1 MICPDGVVC
10 RGGQQTCCPSSPS
23 RTRFRCCRFAYAN
36 CCPDYLTCCPRGWTC
51 YTSLHRCVRPGT
63 HSSVLQMPASL
74 LVNSTNKH
82 CHDGTADIDPKV
94 SRITP
99 SQQEKK
105 ALKTSGFIGTSGDVF
120 SPDEKYQCPDG
131 TSTCELSSGIHGCCL
146 IQNARWVKIMDT
158 IPPPQSDGMWILF
171 IFFFFW
177 LWKTVFSL
185 PITTLIIFVLIFW
198 KATQIIKLI
207 VVTIF
212 LYIFTSL
219 FIHVFLSEIC

>member
-1 MICPDGVVC
+1 MNHYVRLVFTLLCIYVSLSYAEETTERIVSAPLLEPQPNLVICPDGVVC

-23 RTRFRCCRFAYAN
+23 RTRFRCCRFAYVN

-51 YTSLHRCVRPGT
+51 YTSLRRCVRPGT

-99 SQQEKK
+99 SQQEET

-146 IQNARWVKIMDT
+146 IQNARRR
-158 IPPPQSDGMWILF
+158 P
-171 IFFFFW
+171 
-177 LWKTVFSL
+177 
-185 PITTLIIFVLIFW
+185 
-198 KATQIIKLI
+198 
-207 VVTIF
+207 
-212 LYIFTSL
+212 
-219 FIHVFLSEIC
+219 